1 MWSPFRERGEPE
13 REKKSNIDEA
23 NRHIEALDAKACSL
37 SEKLRVLQARMEQ
50 MERETAGLRAER
62 DSLLDILQTAT
73 SAFTQLRESGGK
85 RGGERR
91 QKHWRGTRGAG
102 LPLPDAAFYF
112 PGAGGAEERA
122 AGGAAGAMRLRY
134 ETYRHT

>member
-85 RGGERR
+85 RGGGE
-91 QKHWRGTRGAG
+91 GPEALAG
-102 LPLPDAAFYF
+102 DA
-112 PGAGGAEERA
+112 G
-122 AGGAAGAMRLRY
+122 GGAAPP
-134 ETYRHT
+134 

>member
-85 RGGERR
+85 RGG
-91 QKHWRGTRGAG
+91 GRGARSTG
-102 LPLPDAAFYF
+102 GGRGGRGCPSLTLHSISRGRGGRRSERP
-112 PGAGGAEERA
+112 AGPRGP
-122 AGGAAGAMRLRY
+122 
-134 ETYRHT
+134 